1 VVNLRTS
8 LIKLG
13 FLILL
18 ITLGASLLLLPTPN
32 TWIPAVISQNQQ
44 ALQIKDIPTPLI
56 LKTNTT
62 QYIII
67 TPPEWANNTNLTQF
81 AEWKTQKGIP
91 TAIFN
96 TTYIYENYPG
106 KDSSSKIRN
115 FLTDAYNQWNIRWVL
130 LAGNTSIIPIRYF
143 WTGLDNV
150 PSDYYYAAL
159 NGTFDDNENE
169 LYGEFSEIDWIPE
182 LYVGRLP
189 ASNLTELENMIN
201 KTLTYEKEIANHI
214 GEWMQTAVFA
224 GGQLSQSNDIQGWR
238 IKNYIRDH
246 ILPKEL
252 SMNFINLFYDSIR
265 NYNNLTLNNFT
276 NAINNGCTIVNLCS
290 HGSTDSVSSDV
301 GGTYYTSDAAASSN
315 NGYRLPLVFA
325 SACLTAGL
333 DYVGDCI
340 GEAMLKNPNG
350 GAISYIGATRKSY
363 GGDSINDLSD
373 SLLDALFF
381 EILLHT
387 NDGLFSQRAGYAL
400 YESKQEYYQ
409 KVGLFRMAENSIYR
423 QEFFEYILL
432 GDPELP
438 IWTSIPQSLNIIL
451 PEYTPT
457 PGQMMQIRIQ
467 DSEGRPVSNT
477 LVCIQGTE
485 YYHTYL
491 TDSQG
496 RIKIPAPPTGQYNI
510 TVTKP
515 NHLYNTT
522 TLEVG
527 FTPDQPTIFNI
538 NAPTSINPGEQF
550 TINISCTDPQG
561 IISLEIVVTD
571 YNKVVVNSTPMLS
584 HSHSFTIDSS
594 NFDNHSLVFYARAV
608 DSQGYQTISDAQK
621 IYVQSSELN
630 PTVLIVGIIPSENS
644 QYLQIFLLFM
654 PFLICLTVII
664 FAWPSKEE
672 KPPESSP
679 KM

>member
-1 VVNLRTS
+1 MRNS

-18 ITLGASLLLLPTPN
+18 ITLGATLLLLPAPN
-32 TWIPAVISQNQQ
+32 TWIPTVISQNQQ
-44 ALQIKDIPTPLI
+44 ALQIQDIPTPLI

-67 TPPEWANNTNLTQF
+67 APPEWANNPHLVQF

-91 TAIFN
+91 ATIFN

-106 KDSSSKIRN
+106 NDNQSKLRN
-115 FLTDAYNQWNIRWVL
+115 FLIDAYNQWNIRWVL
-130 LAGNTSIIPIRYF
+130 LAGDVSIIPTRYF

-159 NGTFDDNENE
+159 NGTFDNNGNE
-169 LYGEFSEIDWIPE
+169 LYGEFGEIDWIPE

-189 ASNLTELENMIN
+189 ASNITELEDMIN
-201 KTLTYEKEIANHI
+201 KILTYEIEIANYI
-214 GEWMQTAVFA
+214 GDWMQMAVFA
-224 GGQLSQSNDIQGWR
+224 GGQLSQSGNIQGWR
-238 IKNYIRDH
+238 IKNYIRDY
-246 ILPKEL
+246 IFPKDL
-252 SMNFINLFYDSIR
+252 NMNFTTLFYDSIR
-265 NYNNLTLNNFT
+265 SYTNLTLDNFR
-276 NAINNGCTIVNLCS
+276 NAINNGCAIVNLCS
-290 HGSTDSVSSDV
+290 HGSPTSVYRSESSGSYYDS
-301 GGTYYTSDAAASSN
+301 TYASSSN
-315 NGYRLPLVFA
+315 NSYRLPLVFA
-325 SACLTAGL
+325 SACSTARL
-333 DYVGDCI
+333 DYAGDCL
-340 GEAMLKNPNG
+340 GEAMLKNPDG
-350 GAISYIGATRKSY
+350 GAISYIGATRTSY
-363 GGDSINDLSD
+363 GGDNINDLSD

-387 NDGLFSQRAGYAL
+387 DDGLFSQRAGYAL
-400 YESKQEYYQ
+400 YQSKQEYYQ

-438 IWTSIPQSLNIIL
+438 IWTNIPQNLSIIL

-457 PGQMMQIRIQ
+457 PGQIMQIRIQ
-467 DSEGRPVSNT
+467 NSGGRPVSNA
-477 LVCIQGTE
+477 LICIQGTE

-496 RIKIPAPPTGQYNI
+496 RIKIPAPTTGKYNI

-522 TLEVG
+522 ILEVG
-527 FTPDQPTIFNI
+527 STPDKPTIFNI
-538 NAPTSINPGEQF
+538 NAPTSISPGEQF
-550 TINISCTDPQG
+550 TINISCSDPQG

-571 YNKVVVNSTPMLS
+571 YHKVIINSTPMLAP
-584 HSHSFTIDSS
+584 SHSFTIDSS
-594 NFDNHSLVFYARAV
+594 YFNNHSIVFYACAI
-608 DSQGYQTISDAQK
+608 DSQGYQTISDAQR
-621 IYVQSSELN
+621 ICVQSSELN
-630 PTVLIVGIIPSENS
+630 PTVLMVGIIPFGNS
-644 QYLQIFLLFM
+644 QYLQIFLSFM
-654 PFLICLTVII
+654 PFLICLTVVI
-664 FAWPSKEE
+664 FEWPPKEE
-672 KPPESSP
+672 QPSDSTQ